1 MAGSVLELHGLSRS
15 YADLV
20 AFSVG
25 DLALAPG
32 ELVALMGP
40 NGAGKST
47 FLRLASGLLEPSDGS
62 VAVDG
67 APAGSLEARA
77 STSYLPDAPVLYG
90 DLSVLEQLEYVARL
104 HGTSGWEDRAEELLD
119 RLGLADRGDDLPA
132 TFSRGMRQKAAIA
145 LAFIRPFSLLLAD
158 EPFDG
163 LDPAS
168 RAILTGLVTT
178 AVEGGAS
185 AIVSTHRL
193 DFLEQAT
200 RCLVLFDGAIA
211 YDGPA
216 DEVAVRGALG

>member
-1 MAGSVLELHGLSRS
+1 MAAPVLDLHGLSRS
-15 YADLV
+15 YAELV

-25 DLALAPG
+25 DLALMPG
-32 ELVALMGP
+32 ELIALMGP

-47 FLRLASGLLEPSDGS
+47 FLKLAAGLLEPTGGT
-62 VAVDG
+62 VAVEG

-77 STSYLPDAPVLYG
+77 STSYLPDAPALYG

-104 HGTSGWEDRAEELLD
+104 HDTADWEDRAEDLLE

-132 TFSRGMRQKAAIA
+132 TFSRGMRQKVSIA

-168 RAILTGLVTT
+168 RDVLTELVTT
-178 AVEGGAS
+178 AVDRGAT
-185 AIVSTHRL
+185 AVVSTHRH
-193 DFLEQAT
+193 DFLQHAS
-200 RCLVLFDGAIA
+200 RCLVLFEGEVV
-211 YDGPA
+211 YDGRA
-216 DEVAVRGALG
+216 DAAAVSEVLG